1 MYIGAIG
8 VGPELVR
15 CPGGEMRSLAVAIG
29 CLLLVG
35 GVTLV
40 AIADQERLASIAAV
54 KAEVVRIERALE
66 ATRGENLDLAEQLT
80 ALRSQLAEQDAQI
93 ADTTGFLP

>member
-1 MYIGAIG
+1 
-8 VGPELVR
+8 
-15 CPGGEMRSLAVAIG
+15 MRGLAVAVG

-35 GVTLV
+35 GITVV
-40 AIADQERLASIAAV
+40 AIADQERLESIAAV
-54 KAEVVRIERALE
+54 KAEIVRIEHALKM
-66 ATRGENLDLAEQLT
+66 TRDDNRELAAQLT

>member
-1 MYIGAIG
+1 
-8 VGPELVR
+8 
-15 CPGGEMRSLAVAIG
+15 MRGLAVAVG

-35 GVTLV
+35 GITVV
-40 AIADQERLASIAAV
+40 AIADQERLESIAAV
-54 KAEVVRIERALE
+54 KAEIVRIERALE
-66 ATRGENLDLAEQLT
+66 ATRSDNRELAAQLT